1 MAADSLVTEKAVVDL
16 ANTVNANKAGKS
28 ELVDLANAVNA
39 LPVVPVADTTDFA
52 ALLDPVGVGVAGAS
66 QSQVDALQAKVDAMP
81 ALAVVTDPA
90 QAPAGTIAV
99 VAIP

>member
-1 MAADSLVTEKAVVDL
+1 MPTTTEAASAAFDRLSRDIE
-16 ANTVNANKAGKS
+16 TVNRRTRTAQDS
-28 ELVDLANAVNA
+28 I
-39 LPVVPVADTTDFA
+39 PVADTTDFA
-52 ALLDPVGVGVAGAS
+52 ALLDPVGGGGGGGGGGAS

>member
-1 MAADSLVTEKAVVDL
+1 MPTTTEAASAAFDRLSRDIE
-16 ANTVNANKAGKS
+16 TVNGRTRTAQDS
-28 ELVDLANAVNA
+28 I
-39 LPVVPVADTTDFA
+39 PVADTTDFA
-52 ALLDPVGVGVAGAS
+52 ALLDPAGGDVVGGAS

>member
-1 MAADSLVTEKAVVDL
+1 MPTTTEAASAAFDRLSRDIE
-16 ANTVNANKAGKS
+16 TVNRRTRTAQDS
-28 ELVDLANAVNA
+28 I
-39 LPVVPVADTTDFA
+39 PVADTTDFA
-52 ALLDPVGVGVAGAS
+52 DLLDPVGGGVGGGAS